1 MGATRLGARAAELV
15 ERAGPKPPPG
25 PPESRAEALSFWAA
39 CLLPMAPAEQQTL
52 LDMTDSTERLR
63 CGAPPRSKHH
73 FCVCQMFS
81 RGHWGAIAGSLHCR
95 RLSSYLLLW

>member
-1 MGATRLGARAAELV
+1 MFACGRAMGATRLGARAAELV

-52 LDMTDSTERLR
+52 LDMTDAAERLR
-63 CGAPPRSKHH
+63 CGRPTRLKH
-73 FCVCQMFS
+73 
-81 RGHWGAIAGSLHCR
+81 
-95 RLSSYLLLW
+95 